1 MKKNVKLF
9 INLLVS
15 SFIITSAFNVTQTYA
30 KADIK
35 SYEIPSEISQEES
48 YEDIVEVL
56 ENKEYDSI
64 KKVSSET
71 YSDKPNI
78 SKFSENQDNNINLSD
93 GTYVID
99 RKDGWIL
106 GNDKGFIQS
115 IIIPSGATGTI
126 STSKTIKTS
135 NSFSLVASVEFNF
148 EFVSSA
154 LKAGYGYNA
163 ENAST
168 ISINQSIKAPEDKN
182 LFVKAQ
188 TVHRR
193 FDTIN
198 IKDNK
203 IVDLAST
210 YVPVSHTLTKLEFK
224 PGEKVNQSKLFEKK
238 TYNIFGDQE
247 IDNKYITDKN
257 VTYEKG
263 NVINNNFKYEFDLLS
278 GKSNTV
284 GLYFDVQETGKY
296 SIGSSFLI
304 INEYWY
310 DTVGYFGTGNDMTLY
325 KVSDKN
331 EQVIE
336 EVITSLKTESLKE
349 DIKDTDVLNKSMP
362 RLEAD
367 LKKGEKYLLVINKDK
382 VKSKYQNDNSKFS
395 YTVYFDKK

>member
-30 KADIK
+30 RADVK
-35 SYEIPSEISQEES
+35 NYEIPSEISQEES

-64 KKVSSET
+64 KKVNNEAYSSNT
-71 YSDKPNI
+71 SI
-78 SKFSENQDNNINLSD
+78 STFSENEDNNISLSD

-154 LKAGYGYNA
+154 LKAGYGYSA

-168 ISINQSIKAPEDKN
+168 ISINQSIKAPKDKN

-198 IKDNK
+198 VKDNK

-210 YVPVSHTLTKLEFK
+210 YVPVSHTLTKLEFE
-224 PGEKVNQSKLFEKK
+224 PGEKVNQNKLFEKK

-278 GKSNTV
+278 GKSNTA

-296 SIGSSFLI
+296 SIGSSFFVL
-304 INEYWY
+304 NEYWY

-349 DIKDTDVLNKSMP
+349 DIKDTDVLNESMP
-362 RLEAD
+362 ILEAD
-367 LKKGEKYLLVINKDK
+367 LKKGEKYLLIINKDK

>member
-15 SFIITSAFNVTQTYA
+15 SFIITSSFNITQTYA
-30 KADIK
+30 RADVK
-35 SYEIPSEISQEES
+35 SYEIPSDTSQEES
-48 YEDIVEVL
+48 YEDIVDAL

-64 KKVSSET
+64 KKVSNET
-71 YSDKPNI
+71 YSNNPSI
-78 SKFSENQDNNINLSD
+78 ATFSENEDNNISLSD

-106 GNDKGFIQS
+106 GNDQGFIQS
-115 IIIPSGATGTI
+115 IIIPPGATGTI

-154 LKAGYGYNA
+154 LKAGYGYSA
-163 ENAST
+163 ENSST
-168 ISINQSIKAPEDKN
+168 ISINQSVKAPEDKS
-182 LFVKAQ
+182 LFAKAQ

-198 IKDNK
+198 VKNNK

-210 YVPVSHTLTKLEFK
+210 YVPVSHTLTKLEFE

-296 SIGSSFLI
+296 SIGSSFFVL
-304 INEYWY
+304 NEYWY

-336 EVITSLKTESLKE
+336 KVITSLKTDSLKE
-349 DIKDTDVLNKSMP
+349 DITDTNVLNESMP
-362 RLEAD
+362 RLEAN
-367 LKKGEKYLLVINKDK
+367 LKKGEKYLIIINKDK
-382 VKSKYQNDNSKFS
+382 VKSKHQNDDSKFS

>member
-15 SFIITSAFNVTQTYA
+15 SFIITSSFNITQTYA
-30 KADIK
+30 RADVK
-35 SYEIPSEISQEES
+35 SYEIPSDTSQEES
-48 YEDIVEVL
+48 YEDIVDAL

-64 KKVSSET
+64 KKVSNET
-71 YSDKPNI
+71 YSNNPSI
-78 SKFSENQDNNINLSD
+78 ATFSENEDNNISLSD

-106 GNDKGFIQS
+106 GNDQGFIQS
-115 IIIPSGATGTI
+115 IIIPPGATGTI

-154 LKAGYGYNA
+154 LKAGYGYSA

-168 ISINQSIKAPEDKN
+168 ISINQSIKAPEDKS

-198 IKDNK
+198 VKNNK

-210 YVPVSHTLTKLEFK
+210 YVPVSHTLTKLEFE

-296 SIGSSFLI
+296 SIGSSFFVL
-304 INEYWY
+304 NEYWY

-336 EVITSLKTESLKE
+336 KVITSLKTDSLKE
-349 DIKDTDVLNKSMP
+349 DITDTNVLNESMP
-362 RLEAD
+362 RLEAN
-367 LKKGEKYLLVINKDK
+367 LKKGEKYLLIINKDK

>member
-15 SFIITSAFNVTQTYA
+15 SFIITSAFNVTQTYV

-35 SYEIPSEISQEES
+35 SYEIPSDISQEES
-48 YEDIVEVL
+48 YEDIVDAL

-64 KKVSSET
+64 KKVSNET
-71 YSDKPNI
+71 YSNNPSI
-78 SKFSENQDNNINLSD
+78 SKFSENEDNNITLSD

-135 NSFSLVASVEFNF
+135 NAFSLVASVEFNF

-163 ENAST
+163 ENSST
-168 ISINQSIKAPEDKN
+168 ISINQSIKAPENKN

-210 YVPVSHTLTKLEFK
+210 YVPVSHTLTKLEFE

-310 DTVGYFGTGNDMTLY
+310 DTRGYFGTGNDMTLY
-325 KVSDKN
+325 KISDKN
-331 EQVIE
+331 EQIIE
-336 EVITSLKTESLKE
+336 EVITSSKTESLKE
-349 DIKDTDVLNKSMP
+349 DIKDTDVLNQSMP
-362 RLEAD
+362 RLEAE

-382 VKSKYQNDNSKFS
+382 VKSKYHNDKSKFS